1 MNIDNYLKQLTID
14 IDNQKLQETIL
25 NKSSKTTS
33 FDFKIKSM
41 IQTNPTQVSSFLK
54 NDIIDKLNRLVDSV
68 TAMRVYNFLL
78 SNNLMDTFLKSYEY
92 LLNYKNYNVMT
103 YNDIINYILSYQSSS
118 KGMLDFLKEDLKEK
132 LKSKTDISQLK
143 QLNKITTNA
152 NMKNKIKIASQ
163 KIPTQEKINK
173 VQNIDI
179 LQQMINDAEFLPDK
193 AQLDKILSR
202 TRRTKSEMKEA
213 ELMGFEDIRSLE
225 NKQTKLERKIKKQAE
240 ESKNIESQFPLE
252 YSEKVTTKSSNKTDE
267 LERFMNSVY
276 NNDLSSNFSL
286 TELENL
292 YSQLDKVNEGVDK
305 EGYPLVNDESFIR
318 YELEEAIDA
327 AKTKEKQYQQ
337 QIFSKNK
344 FDDPEYDEDLK
355 QNYIDKYNIGVNNEI
370 QIDNKEIDIMEELN
384 KKSQIEKQ
392 EESSQ
397 NLSQETNITEDELLQ
412 DFANM
417 SQEFENI
424 MTPTKSQEEFEPDTL
439 PEIDDPD
446 YNIKMFNLTEKLKR
460 EEKEEEDIEDIN
472 TKILWRKTYKLSHD
486 KIDWGLENNVRI
498 VVDDNN
504 KKIVE
509 IKNPKTGDYI
519 KYGGPSHKALAKP
532 KKGETTATMS
542 PIIWDNFIK
551 S

>member
-460 EEKEEEDIEDIN
+460 EEKEEEDIN